1 MSQASNPVS
10 DAEKSREARLEA
22 HFRDLPDEGG
32 AQLRVHARAAVELDV
47 SLGSDHN
54 FYGGFAENLSAGGV
68 FVATHLTRPVGEVI
82 ELSIHIPAHNLEIKG
97 TGEVRWIRE
106 FNDQSDVPPGM
117 GIKFLELEDGSQ
129 EAIDEFLTKREPLFF
144 DDDF

>member
-10 DAEKSREARLEA
+10 DSQNSREVRLEA
-22 HFRDLPDEGG
+22 RIEELP
-32 AQLRVHARAAVELDV
+32 AQDGEELRIHARAAVELDV
-47 SLGSDHN
+47 SLGSEHN
-54 FYGGFAENLSAGGV
+54 FYGGFAENLSVGGV

-82 ELSIHIPAHNLEIKG
+82 ELSIHIPAHDLLVKG

-106 FNDQSDVPPGM
+106 FNDSSDVPPGM
-117 GIKFLELEDGSQ
+117 GIKFLELAEGSQ
-129 EAIDEFLTKREPLFF
+129 DAIDTFLAKREPMFF